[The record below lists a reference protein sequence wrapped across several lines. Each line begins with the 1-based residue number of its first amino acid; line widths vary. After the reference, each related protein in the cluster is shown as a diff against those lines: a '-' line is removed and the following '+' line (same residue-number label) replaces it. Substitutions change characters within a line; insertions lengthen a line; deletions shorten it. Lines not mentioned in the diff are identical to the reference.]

1 MVEAQKYHFALF
13 IYFDNFFSQ
22 VTDVQGSW
30 EGGGGGDADAPIAPP
45 PYGPGGYLL
54 KVSNK
59 DLVFCSDVL
68 MNNKS

>member
-1 MVEAQKYHFALF
+1 M
-13 IYFDNFFSQ
+13 
-22 VTDVQGSW
+22 GG
-30 EGGGGGDADAPIAPP
+30 GGGGGDADAPIAPP